1 MLWEGS
7 SLTHS
12 LQAILAFRNPRSLT
26 PFRASRARK
35 TYVSGE
41 GRCQGIVREPGGHN
55 SVGTDRVHPR
65 VLRELADVTVRPLS
79 SVFDM
84 SQ

>member
-1 MLWEGS
+1 MSAEEDDAKA
-7 SLTHS
+7 SLE
-12 LQAILAFRNPRSLT
+12 N
-26 PFRASRARK
+26 
-35 TYVSGE
+35 
-41 GRCQGIVREPGGHN
+41 PGGHN

-79 SVFDM
+79 IVFDM